1 MKRSSLLQCLI
12 GALFAFL
19 FSVSAV
25 GQLITGLEL
34 AESVRWFIPWCA
46 LFSAVCS
53 ALFYF
58 KYGWCVCA
66 LSVIAVLGDQLFRKE
81 TAFSYQL
88 SSFLHKLTSGYQK
101 IYGIKIIGHNKT
113 DEYELVLLAIAFL
126 TAAAVSFTVC
136 RRKRIYPALAAA
148 VLPMALCMPVRHTQ
162 PDALYMYISLVGI
175 AVLLITDRIRRKDPR
190 GFPLLTLRTAT
201 AAALALAMLF
211 TLVPE
216 DNYVNRAAKM
226 NEKFEGLFEGSKSA
240 VEGIFGGSGSGISVS
255 QSIDLQALS
264 PITNLTYTVMT
275 VESTFDGPIYLRGRS
290 YDKYNGI
297 SWAAAENRRDTFNSG
312 VSPLGMLTITT
323 SRISNAV
330 YFPYYPAGRTYLSD
344 GFLKNKDNEKKYTF
358 TVSATPVRL
367 NGYVAAN
374 TDLPPETYEWAMALV
389 AEITDAGMTTAE
401 KIESIREYVS
411 NSAVYDRSTASMG
424 NAGDDFAK
432 WFLYESKTGYCAHYA
447 TAATVLLRATG
458 IPARYV
464 EGYYVQCR
472 AGAKTAVTNH
482 RAHAWAEYYDSRSG
496 IWNVLEVT
504 PAEAFHEDTLP
515 EGDMSDTEPPVTEE
529 TEAVTRPP
537 ITEAPEITEE
547 PQITTSDISDKP
559 DEPTVNDKTAED
571 RLEVPKWTKRVLLS
585 AFALAVIILQ
595 SSIRRTAKRERWNGK
610 IPNDT
615 ALARFRQCEFAAK
628 VTKTDIPDTLEEIAL
643 KAKFSQH
650 TITQTE
656 LEEFEAFRKI
666 LLAKVKKMPWY
677 KKLVVRL
684 VFAIG

>member
-25 GQLITGLEL
+25 GQFITGLEL

-46 LFSAVCS
+46 LFSAVCA

-58 KYGWCVCA
+58 KYGWCTVLLLTA
-66 LSVIAVLGDQLFRKE
+66 GAGFWTYSNTSVAD
-81 TAFSYQL
+81 QL
-88 SSFLHKLTSGYQK
+88 SSLLCKLTTSYQK
-101 IYGIKIIGHNKT
+101 VYGVKAIGVNKT
-113 DEYELVLLAIAFL
+113 DEFELALLLIAFL
-126 TAAAVSFTVC
+126 TAAAVSLCIC
-136 RRKRIYPALAAA
+136 RRKRVWVAFLPAILPFAAL
-148 VLPMALCMPVRHTQ
+148 LPVTLTV
-162 PDALYMYISLVGI
+162 PDALYMYMSIAGI
-175 AVLLITDRIRRKDPR
+175 AALLITDLVRRKYPK
-190 GFPLLTLRTAT
+190 GFPALTLHTAV
-201 AAALALAMLF
+201 AAALAFALLF

-216 DNYVNRAAKM
+216 EEYVNRAAKM
-226 NEKFEGLFEGSKSA
+226 NDRFESLFESSGSSLD
-240 VEGIFGGSGSGISVS
+240 GILGGSGSGISVS
-255 QSIDLQALS
+255 QSIDLKNLT

-344 GFLKNKDNEKKYTF
+344 GFLKNKDNKKKYTF

-374 TDLPPETYEWAMALV
+374 TDLPPETYEWASALV
-389 AEITDAGMTTAE
+389 TEITDSNMTSAE
-401 KIESIREYVS
+401 KIESIRKYVS
-411 NSAVYDRSTASMG
+411 NSAVYDRFTASME

-432 WFLYESKTGYCAHYA
+432 WFLFESETGYCAHYA
-447 TAATVLLRATG
+447 TAATVLLRAAG

-464 EGYYVQCR
+464 EGYFVQCT

-504 PAEAFHEDTLP
+504 PAEAFYE
-515 EGDMSDTEPPVTEE
+515 DMSFD
-529 TEAVTRPP
+529 
-537 ITEAPEITEE
+537 
-547 PQITTSDISDKP
+547 
-559 DEPTVNDKTAED
+559 
-571 RLEVPKWTKRVLLS
+571 
-585 AFALAVIILQ
+585 
-595 SSIRRTAKRERWNGK
+595 NG
-610 IPNDT
+610 T
-615 ALARFRQCEFAAK
+615 
-628 VTKTDIPDTLEEIAL
+628 
-643 KAKFSQH
+643 
-650 TITQTE
+650 
-656 LEEFEAFRKI
+656 
-666 LLAKVKKMPWY
+666 
-677 KKLVVRL
+677 
-684 VFAIG
+684 